1 MCVCIVY
8 PVVFL
13 CNPCRPAAGDTG
25 TSVDKKGK
33 TNRSVRQC
41 TYIHFTVTY
50 AHMYTSDRLVCV
62 VGVYWCSV
70 YDYTV

>member
-1 MCVCIVY
+1 MCVCIAY

-41 TYIHFTVTY
+41 TYICTFYSNV
-50 AHMYTSDRLVCV
+50 YTSDWLVCV